1 MNIRNLG
8 LALATVGALGSSP
21 DGARSDRNSESIDTA
36 ISEEITSPK
45 EGIHGQTLDVL
56 SLGDDENS
64 QEAPKMALAKAE
76 GILFDLK
83 KTHPEVEKA
92 GMDEAII
99 SAVQTLGEGFGE
111 FYDQFGT
118 TGILTLAAS
127 LYFLSRKPKKSSDF
141 NINEHPEV
149 KAQLD
154 KHSEE
159 AREIAGELDELVMQ
173 KNPSQEDKE
182 RLFARAAALASAMIL
197 TIAPATANASGLGD
211 VWDGAKNAY
220 HGVTHGVGEILN
232 TFGRLSEALGAIGY
246 AIDIIAVLVII
257 LGGMITADDFAKA
270 WKALSNNHI
279 RRDRSLDRLVGPR
292 KRKHILFI
300 PTGNTKA
307 GISTELLERKGTEPG
322 DNMAR
327 NAGTVLRDNIT
338 RRLPTELKPFNR
350 RIRDGEIDIGSL
362 NGHTEQLNELKT
374 QILEILDRDYVTLDP
389 KTGLP
394 ENEFP
399 QREYDELIARFNT
412 LVGSLKSS
420 VEPVGTGEKI
430 KWKGIGAISAYIL
443 ISSISIGWLAGS
455 SKAHI
460 GGAQERSGQPSSP
473 SENSADPYDLGTP
486 SNPEVVPALPN
497 TAPKAPE
504 PTAPTA
510 PTTARPAESTAPTV
524 FDAKDLARKL
534 REKKEL
540 EK

>member
-1 MNIRNLG
+1 MNIKNLG

-21 DGARSDRNSESIDTA
+21 DGSKNDRGSESVDTTIA
-36 ISEEITSPK
+36 EEITSPK
-45 EGIHGQTLDVL
+45 EGIHGQALDVF
-56 SLGDDENS
+56 SQGDDES
-64 QEAPKMALAKAE
+64 LQEAPKMTLSKAE

-111 FYDQFGT
+111 FYDNFGA

-127 LYFLSRKPKKSSDF
+127 LYFLSKKSKNSSTF
-141 NINEHPEV
+141 NINEHPEM

-154 KHSEE
+154 IHSEE
-159 AREIAGELDELVMQ
+159 AKKIAVELDELSTQ
-173 KNPSQEDKE
+173 QNPSQDDKE

-197 TIAPATANASGLGD
+197 TITPATAHASGLGD

-220 HGVTHGVGEILN
+220 NGVTHGVGEILN

-307 GISTELLERKGTEPG
+307 GISTELLERRGTEPG

-338 RRLPTELKPFNR
+338 RRLPAELKPFNR
-350 RIRDGEIDIGSL
+350 RVRDGEIDLGSL
-362 NGHTEQLNELKT
+362 NVHTEQLNELKN
-374 QILEILDRDYVTLDP
+374 QILEILDRDYTTIDL

-412 LVGSLKSS
+412 LVGSLKGS
-420 VEPVGTGEKI
+420 VEPVATGEKI

-443 ISSISIGWLAGS
+443 ISSISVGWLAGS

-460 GGAQERSGQPSSP
+460 GGAQGNSGQPSSP
-473 SENSADPYDLGTP
+473 SENSSDPYDLGKP
-486 SNPEVVPALPN
+486 SNPEVAPSLPN
-497 TAPKAPE
+497 TAPKEPE
-504 PTAPTA
+504 PTSM
-510 PTTARPAESTAPTV
+510 PTTTKPTESTLPIV
-524 FDAKDLARKL
+524 FDAKDLVRKI
-534 REKKEL
+534 REEKVL